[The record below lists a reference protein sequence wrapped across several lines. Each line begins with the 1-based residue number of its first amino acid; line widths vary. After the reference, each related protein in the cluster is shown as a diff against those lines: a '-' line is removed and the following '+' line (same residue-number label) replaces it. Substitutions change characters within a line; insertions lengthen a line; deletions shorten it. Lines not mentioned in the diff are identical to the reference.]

1 VEQTPVMKPLWIGIV
16 VFMCTF
22 GGALFGMWL
31 RGILPVHH
39 LRDESRDTV
48 RLGIGLVATLTAL
61 VLGLMTASAKSSFD
75 SLNTAIKNMAAD
87 VIATDRLLARYG
99 PETIDIRTTLKRVVA
114 DRIDETWS
122 QQPTPAGKLDVTK
135 ATETGEWVVD
145 QIRALKPP
153 TDAQRLL
160 QSRALDLA
168 ELVLRAR
175 WVVLGELGTA
185 IPWPFLVVL
194 VFWLTIIFM
203 SFGLQAPTNATV
215 LAVLLLCALSVAGDV
230 FLTLEMD
237 GPFDGLIQVSA
248 EPVRYALTRLGL

>member
-1 VEQTPVMKPLWIGIV
+1 MKPFWVGIV
-16 VFMCTF
+16 VFICTF

-31 RGILPVHH
+31 RGVLPVHH

-75 SLNTAIKNMAAD
+75 GLNTAIKNMAAD

-99 PETIDIRTTLKRVVA
+99 PETKDIRATLKRVVA
-114 DRIDETWS
+114 YRIDETWS
-122 QQPTPAGKLDVTK
+122 RGASHAGKLDVTK
-135 ATETGEWVVD
+135 ETETGEWVVD
-145 QIRALKPP
+145 QIRALKST
-153 TDAQRLL
+153 TDVQRWL
-160 QSRALDLA
+160 QARALDQA
-168 ELVLRAR
+168 ESVLRAR
-175 WVVLGELGTA
+175 WVVLGELGSS
-185 IPWPFLVVL
+185 IPWPFLIVL
-194 VFWLTIIFM
+194 VFWLTITFA

-215 LAVLLLCALSVAGDV
+215 LAVLVLCALSVAGAV

-237 GPFDGLIQVSA
+237 APFDGLIRVSA

>member
-1 VEQTPVMKPLWIGIV
+1 MKPFWIGIV
-16 VFMCTF
+16 VFICTF

-75 SLNTAIKNMAAD
+75 GLNTAIKNMAGD

-99 PETIDIRTTLKRVVA
+99 PETMDIRATLKRVIA
-114 DRIDETWS
+114 NRIDETWS
-122 QQPTPAGKLDVTK
+122 QQPSHAAGKLDVTK

-153 TDAQRLL
+153 TDAQRWLR
-160 QSRALDLA
+160 SRALDQA

-194 VFWLTIIFM
+194 VFWLTITFM
-203 SFGLQAPTNATV
+203 SFGLQAPANATV
-215 LAVLLLCALSVAGDV
+215 LAVLLLCALSVAGDI

>member
-1 VEQTPVMKPLWIGIV
+1 
-16 VFMCTF
+16 
-22 GGALFGMWL
+22 
-31 RGILPVHH
+31 
-39 LRDESRDTV
+39 
-48 RLGIGLVATLTAL
+48 
-61 VLGLMTASAKSSFD
+61 
-75 SLNTAIKNMAAD
+75 
-87 VIATDRLLARYG
+87 
-99 PETIDIRTTLKRVVA
+99 LKRVLA
-114 DRIDETWS
+114 NRIDETWS
-122 QQPTPAGKLDVTK
+122 QQPSHAAAKLDVTK

-145 QIRALKPP
+145 QIRALSPP

-160 QSRALDLA
+160 RSRALDQA
-168 ELVLRAR
+168 ELLLRAR

-194 VFWLTIIFM
+194 VFWLTITFM

-248 EPVRYALTRLGL
+248 EPLRYALTVWACRQASDSSPFLSSAAKCARERQGGNGSARHERSCCVPVSQMTVRARSRCPCPRR

>member
-1 VEQTPVMKPLWIGIV
+1 MKPLWIGIV
-16 VFMCTF
+16 VFICTF

-75 SLNTAIKNMAAD
+75 GLNTAIKNIAAD

-99 PETIDIRTTLKRVVA
+99 PETEDIRTTLKRAVA
-114 DRIDETWS
+114 NRIDETWS
-122 QQPTPAGKLDVTK
+122 QQPIPAGKLDVTK

-145 QIRALKPP
+145 QIRALKAP

-160 QSRALDLA
+160 RSRALDQA

-194 VFWLTIIFM
+194 VFWLTITFM
-203 SFGLQAPTNATV
+203 SFGLQAPSNATV
-215 LAVLLLCALSVAGDV
+215 LAVLLLCALSVAGAV

-237 GPFDGLIQVSA
+237 GPFDGLIQVSP

>member
-1 VEQTPVMKPLWIGIV
+1 
-16 VFMCTF
+16 
-22 GGALFGMWL
+22 
-31 RGILPVHH
+31 
-39 LRDESRDTV
+39 
-48 RLGIGLVATLTAL
+48 
-61 VLGLMTASAKSSFD
+61 
-75 SLNTAIKNMAAD
+75 
-87 VIATDRLLARYG
+87 
-99 PETIDIRTTLKRVVA
+99 LKRVVA
-114 DRIDETWS
+114 NRVDETWS
-122 QQPTPAGKLDVTK
+122 QRPSHAGTLDVTK

-160 QSRALDLA
+160 RSRALDQA

-194 VFWLTIIFM
+194 VFWLTITFM
-203 SFGLQAPTNATV
+203 SFGLQAPANATV
-215 LAVLLLCALSVAGDV
+215 LAVLLLCALSVAGDI

-237 GPFDGLIQVSA
+237 GPFDGLIQVSP